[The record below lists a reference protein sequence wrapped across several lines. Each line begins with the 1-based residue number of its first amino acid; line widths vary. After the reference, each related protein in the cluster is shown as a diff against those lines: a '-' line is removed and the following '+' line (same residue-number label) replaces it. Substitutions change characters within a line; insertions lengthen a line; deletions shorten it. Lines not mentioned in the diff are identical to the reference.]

1 MVVELLMIVL
11 VIPLVDEVLEND
23 ELFVEFVVIVVP
35 AVVAKRILLKLR
47 MKNS

>member
-35 AVVAKRILLKLR
+35 TVVAKRILLKLR